1 MGMASQLLVVMVT
14 LITHFPRSNFVFV
27 MYLI

>member
-1 MGMASQLLVVMVT
+1 MGVAIQLLVVMVT
-14 LITHFPRSNFVFV
+14 LITHFPRSNLVLV